1 MNISY
6 SFTIPESIAV
16 ISLAA
21 LIMFMAV
28 WILMFFDTWRQ
39 RRKYS
44 QLKKQMNLTEKRKQ
58 NGRHRKAKNCS
69 SRNHRESSG
78 DTANCR
84 YEACKS

>member
-1 MNISY
+1 MITTNISY

-28 WILMFFDTWRQ
+28 WILIFFDTWRQ

-44 QLKKQMNLTEKRKQ
+44 QLKKQMNLTEKRETKWTLPQ
-58 NGRHRKAKNCS
+58 GK
-69 SRNHRESSG
+69 EL
-78 DTANCR
+78 
-84 YEACKS
+84 

>member
-44 QLKKQMNLTEKRKQ
+44 QLKKQMNLTEKRKT
-58 NGRHRKAKNCS
+58 KW
-69 SRNHRESSG
+69 
-78 DTANCR
+78 T
-84 YEACKS
+84 

>member
-28 WILMFFDTWRQ
+28 WTLIFFDTWRQ

-44 QLKKQMNLTEKRKQ
+44 QLKKQMNLTEKRETKWTLPQ
-58 NGRHRKAKNCS
+58 GK
-69 SRNHRESSG
+69 EL
-78 DTANCR
+78 
-84 YEACKS
+84 

>member
-21 LIMFMAV
+21 LIMFMVV
-28 WILMFFDTWRQ
+28 WILIFFDTWRQ

-44 QLKKQMNLTEKRKQ
+44 QLKKQMNLTEKRETKWTLPQ
-58 NGRHRKAKNCS
+58 GK
-69 SRNHRESSG
+69 EL
-78 DTANCR
+78 
-84 YEACKS
+84 

>member
-1 MNISY
+1 MNISH

-44 QLKKQMNLTEKRKQ
+44 QLKKQMNLTEKRETKW
-58 NGRHRKAKNCS
+58 
-69 SRNHRESSG
+69 
-78 DTANCR
+78 TPP
-84 YEACKS
+84 

>member
-44 QLKKQMNLTEKRKQ
+44 QLKKQMNLTEKRETKW
-58 NGRHRKAKNCS
+58 
-69 SRNHRESSG
+69 
-78 DTANCR
+78 
-84 YEACKS
+84 

>member
-1 MNISY
+1 MSISY

-44 QLKKQMNLTEKRKQ
+44 QLKKQMNLTKKRETKWTPPQ
-58 NGRHRKAKNCS
+58 GKKL
-69 SRNHRESSG
+69 
-78 DTANCR
+78 
-84 YEACKS
+84 

>member
-21 LIMFMAV
+21 LIIFMAV

-39 RRKYS
+39 SRKYS
-44 QLKKQMNLTEKRKQ
+44 QLKKQMNLTEKRKTKWTPPQ
-58 NGRHRKAKNCS
+58 GK
-69 SRNHRESSG
+69 EL
-78 DTANCR
+78 
-84 YEACKS
+84 

>member
-44 QLKKQMNLTEKRKQ
+44 QLKKQMNLNEKRETKWTPPQ
-58 NGRHRKAKNCS
+58 GK
-69 SRNHRESSG
+69 E
-78 DTANCR
+78 
-84 YEACKS
+84 

>member
-16 ISLAA
+16 ISLAT

-28 WILMFFDTWRQ
+28 WILIFFDTWRQ

-44 QLKKQMNLTEKRKQ
+44 QLKKQMNLTEKRETKWTLPQ
-58 NGRHRKAKNCS
+58 GK
-69 SRNHRESSG
+69 EL
-78 DTANCR
+78 
-84 YEACKS
+84 

>member
-1 MNISY
+1 MNINY

-44 QLKKQMNLTEKRKQ
+44 QLKKQMNLTEKRE
-58 NGRHRKAKNCS
+58 AKWTPPQGK
-69 SRNHRESSG
+69 EL
-78 DTANCR
+78 
-84 YEACKS
+84 

>member
-44 QLKKQMNLTEKRKQ
+44 QLKKQMNLTEKRATKWTPPQ
-58 NGRHRKAKNCS
+58 GK
-69 SRNHRESSG
+69 EL
-78 DTANCR
+78 
-84 YEACKS
+84 

>member
-1 MNISY
+1 MNINY

-44 QLKKQMNLTEKRKQ
+44 QLKKQMNLTEKRETKW
-58 NGRHRKAKNCS
+58 
-69 SRNHRESSG
+69 
-78 DTANCR
+78 TPP
-84 YEACKS
+84 

>member
-21 LIMFMAV
+21 LVMFMAV

-44 QLKKQMNLTEKRKQ
+44 QLKKQMNLTKKRETKWTPPQ
-58 NGRHRKAKNCS
+58 GK
-69 SRNHRESSG
+69 EL
-78 DTANCR
+78 
-84 YEACKS
+84 

>member
-21 LIMFMAV
+21 LIMFIAV
-28 WILMFFDTWRQ
+28 WILIFFDTWRQ

-44 QLKKQMNLTEKRKQ
+44 QLKKQMNLTEKRETKWTLPQ
-58 NGRHRKAKNCS
+58 GK
-69 SRNHRESSG
+69 EL
-78 DTANCR
+78 
-84 YEACKS
+84 

>member
-6 SFTIPESIAV
+6 SFTIPESITV

-21 LIMFMAV
+21 LIMLMAV

-44 QLKKQMNLTEKRKQ
+44 QLKKQMEKRETKWTPPQ
-58 NGRHRKAKNCS
+58 GK
-69 SRNHRESSG
+69 EL
-78 DTANCR
+78 
-84 YEACKS
+84 

>member
-28 WILMFFDTWRQ
+28 WILIFFDTWRQ

-44 QLKKQMNLTEKRKQ
+44 QLKKQMNLTEKRETKW
-58 NGRHRKAKNCS
+58 
-69 SRNHRESSG
+69 
-78 DTANCR
+78 TP
-84 YEACKS
+84 

>member
-44 QLKKQMNLTEKRKQ
+44 QLKKQMNLTEKRETKWTPPQ
-58 NGRHRKAKNCS
+58 GK
-69 SRNHRESSG
+69 
-78 DTANCR
+78 
-84 YEACKS
+84 

>member
-21 LIMFMAV
+21 LIMFLAV

-44 QLKKQMNLTEKRKQ
+44 QLKKQMEKRETKWTPQ
-58 NGRHRKAKNCS
+58 QGK
-69 SRNHRESSG
+69 EL
-78 DTANCR
+78 
-84 YEACKS
+84 

>member
-44 QLKKQMNLTEKRKQ
+44 QLKKQMNLTEKRGTKWTPPQ
-58 NGRHRKAKNCS
+58 GK
-69 SRNHRESSG
+69 EL
-78 DTANCR
+78 
-84 YEACKS
+84 

>member
-44 QLKKQMNLTEKRKQ
+44 QLKKQMNLTKKRETKW
-58 NGRHRKAKNCS
+58 
-69 SRNHRESSG
+69 
-78 DTANCR
+78 TPP
-84 YEACKS
+84 

>member
-1 MNISY
+1 MTAS
-6 SFTIPESIAV
+6 SPTPPELRSDNNEYQLFIHHSRINSL

-44 QLKKQMNLTEKRKQ
+44 QLKKQMNLTEKRKTKWTPPQ
-58 NGRHRKAKNCS
+58 GK
-69 SRNHRESSG
+69 EL
-78 DTANCR
+78 
-84 YEACKS
+84 

>member
-21 LIMFMAV
+21 LIMFLAV

-44 QLKKQMNLTEKRKQ
+44 QLKKQMEKRETKWTPPQ
-58 NGRHRKAKNCS
+58 GK
-69 SRNHRESSG
+69 EL
-78 DTANCR
+78 
-84 YEACKS
+84 

>member
-44 QLKKQMNLTEKRKQ
+44 QLKKQMNLTEKRKTKWTLPQ
-58 NGRHRKAKNCS
+58 GK
-69 SRNHRESSG
+69 EL
-78 DTANCR
+78 
-84 YEACKS
+84 

>member
-44 QLKKQMNLTEKRKQ
+44 QLKKQMNLIEKRETKWTPPQ
-58 NGRHRKAKNCS
+58 GK
-69 SRNHRESSG
+69 EL
-78 DTANCR
+78 
-84 YEACKS
+84 

>member
-1 MNISY
+1 RPRQNYGVITMNISY

-28 WILMFFDTWRQ
+28 WILIFFDTWRQ

-44 QLKKQMNLTEKRKQ
+44 QLKKQMNLTEKRETKWTLPQ
-58 NGRHRKAKNCS
+58 GK
-69 SRNHRESSG
+69 EL
-78 DTANCR
+78 
-84 YEACKS
+84 

>member
-1 MNISY
+1 MSISY

-44 QLKKQMNLTEKRKQ
+44 QLKKQMNLTEKR
-58 NGRHRKAKNCS
+58 
-69 SRNHRESSG
+69 
-78 DTANCR
+78 
-84 YEACKS
+84 

>member
-44 QLKKQMNLTEKRKQ
+44 QLKKQMNLTEERKT
-58 NGRHRKAKNCS
+58 KW
-69 SRNHRESSG
+69 
-78 DTANCR
+78 T
-84 YEACKS
+84 